1 MFHFYPSVSKVRFN
15 PRLIDN
21 SNEIVGTKTRVAR
34 DHQLNSIYERKT
46 GQESAKRGKETAAE
60 DGNKPDG
67 CEVEGVET

>member
-21 SNEIVGTKTRVAR
+21 SNEIVGAKTRVAR

-46 GQESAKRGKETAAE
+46 GQESAKRGK